1 MKRSIVKKS
10 LVVYLALAI
19 FFVAFPADL
28 YAMFI
33 PSSAGQEVVSDGNSP
48 SRGRDL
54 QNVQKTLESKIVQQ
68 RLADLGLTAEEIST
82 RIGSLS
88 NHDLHQLST
97 RIDQM
102 QTGGGDDGLG
112 FLIALLVIAILVVV
126 LLQVSGHR
134 VIVTR

>member
-1 MKRSIVKKS
+1 MKFSIAKKS
-10 LVVYLALAI
+10 LLVYLALAT

-28 YAMFI
+28 YAMLI
-33 PSSAGQEVVSDGNSP
+33 PSNAGQEIVSEGGSQ
-48 SRGRDL
+48 SRSEDL
-54 QNVQKTLESKIVQQ
+54 LSVQKTLESKIVQQ
-68 RLADLGLTAEEIST
+68 RLADLGLTANEIST

-88 NHDLHQLST
+88 DRDLHQLST

-102 QTGGGDDGLG
+102 QSGGGDGLG
-112 FLIALLVIAILVVV
+112 FLIAVLVIAILVVV